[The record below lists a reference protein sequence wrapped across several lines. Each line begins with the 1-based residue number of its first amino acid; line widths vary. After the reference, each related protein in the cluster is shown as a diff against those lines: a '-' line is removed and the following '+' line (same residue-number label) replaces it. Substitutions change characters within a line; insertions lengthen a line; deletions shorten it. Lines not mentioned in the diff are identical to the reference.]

1 MKQIALSIILSV
13 VNLTV
18 SGQQINQPT
27 NCYCSGD
34 ILEKNQVT
42 VKGFSLNGSNGVW
55 SLEDAD
61 ISKKAYSTKYTDEH
75 DTIMMLERGN
85 RTYYNIEN
93 SSISIIGS
101 ENAQEI
107 ISYDIPETWL
117 KFPMHLGDSIIGY
130 FNGTGKYCDH
140 LFMRR
145 FGTYMTMADALGKL
159 VLPEGDT
166 LRNVIRLHTERYVGT
181 IVTPIDTIKTVVP
194 VFTVDSIVTHL
205 IPDTARVR
213 EDVYRW
219 YAEGYRYPV
228 LEATTLHVGSTAL
241 SKEVFYFAPEMQE
254 QLALDEENKRI
265 RKQIADQQAACN
277 QGNNTSNSAQQPISI
292 NDVTVNGQ
300 TAVAIFELT
309 EDADV
314 KGLVCTIS
322 GMVLRQQSQHFEAG
336 TNCQMDID
344 CNSLRK
350 GEYVLYLNANGQVT
364 SQVFVLQ

>member
-1 MKQIALSIILSV
+1 MKKVLLSIILLV
-13 VNLTV
+13 ICQTI
-18 SGQQINQPT
+18 SGQQLNQQT
-27 NCYCSGD
+27 NHYRSGD
-34 ILEKNQVT
+34 MLEKKQVA
-42 VKGFSLNGSNGVW
+42 VKDFCLNANSGVW

-61 ISKKAYSTKYTDEH
+61 ISKKSYQTEFTTEH
-75 DTIMMLERGN
+75 DTIMMLERGC
-85 RTYYNIEN
+85 RTYYNIGN
-93 SSISIIGS
+93 GAVNIIGS
-101 ENAQEI
+101 ENAQEL
-107 ISYDIPETWL
+107 ISYDMPETWL
-117 KFPMHLGDSIIGY
+117 KFPMYQGDSISGY

-145 FGTYMTMADALGKL
+145 FGTYKTKADAVGKL

-181 IVTPIDTIKTVVP
+181 IVTPIDTIKTDIP
-194 VFTVDSIVTHL
+194 VFSVDSIIAHM
-205 IPDTARVR
+205 IPDTARVC

-228 LEATTLHVGSTAL
+228 LEATTLHMGSTAL
-241 SKEVFYFAPEMQE
+241 SKEVFYFPPEMQE

-265 RKQIADQQAACN
+265 RKQVADQQAAWN
-277 QGNNTSNSAQQPISI
+277 QGDNTSNSAQQPISI

-300 TAVAIFELT
+300 TAVAIFKLA

-364 SQVFVLQ
+364 SRVFVLQ

>member
-61 ISKKAYSTKYTDEH
+61 ISKKVYSTEYTDEH

-85 RTYYNIEN
+85 RTYYNIGN
-93 SSISIIGS
+93 GAVSIIGS
-101 ENAQEI
+101 ENPQEL
-107 ISYDIPETWL
+107 ISYDMPETWL
-117 KFPMHLGDSIIGY
+117 KFPMQKGDSIIGY
-130 FNGTGKYCDH
+130 FNGTGRYCDH

-145 FGTYMTMADALGKL
+145 FGTYKTKADAVGKL

-181 IVTPIDTIKTVVP
+181 IVTPIDTIKTDIP
-194 VFTVDSIVTHL
+194 AFTVDSIIAHM

-219 YAEGYRYPV
+219 YADGYRYPV
-228 LEATTLHVGSTAL
+228 LEAKTICIGNEKLSEEIYYCPPEEQTAL
-241 SKEVFYFAPEMQE
+241 Y
-254 QLALDEENKRI
+254 DEENKQVRE
-265 RKQIADQQAACN
+265 RQKADEQRA
-277 QGNNTSNSAQQPISI
+277 NSPDVSRSPISRSE
-292 NDVTVNGQ
+292 VTVNGQ
-300 TAVAIFELT
+300 TVSVSFDLQEEAT
-309 EDADV
+309 V
-314 KGLVCTIS
+314 KGLICTIS
-322 GMVLRQQSQHFEAG
+322 GVVQHQQSQHFSAG
-336 TNCQMDID
+336 TGRQLEFNCS
-344 CNSLRK
+344 NLRK
-350 GEYVLYLNANGQVT
+350 GEYVLYLNVNNQVT
-364 SQVFVLQ
+364 SHVVSLE